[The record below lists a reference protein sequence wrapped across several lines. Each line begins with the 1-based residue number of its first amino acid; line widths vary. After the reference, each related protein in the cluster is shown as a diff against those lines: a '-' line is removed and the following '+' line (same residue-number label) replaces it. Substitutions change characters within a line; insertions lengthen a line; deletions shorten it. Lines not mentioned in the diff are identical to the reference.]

1 MVRAVR
7 EEKVIT
13 LLGAEENKLAQ
24 VSLLAACD
32 MLLLAAFEIFLLA
45 ASNEEGAGW
54 WVGFIL

>member
-13 LLGAEENKLAQ
+13 LLGAEEHKLAQ

-32 MLLLAAFEIFLLA
+32 MLLLAAFEILLLA

-54 WVGFIL
+54 WLGFIL